1 MRDDM
6 EPHDTV
12 AVPDDGRPPL
22 GAYGELARLEDA
34 LQRLQRPVEAHGDA
48 LVRQL
53 LQVTTDTVTLAQG
66 LLQGWDA
73 SQTAREDR
81 LGTWRDHIQ
90 ALETTGRAMEI
101 QAQMLQR
108 ELRHLH
114 RESWWSFL
122 TGVGVTGL
130 LALTVWLLTLAPHPV
145 PRWQALPPPL
155 LVPESV
161 RPSEEPPSAAPD
173 APLTPGTHDAPIRD
187 GP

>member
-6 EPHDTV
+6 EPHHTV
-12 AVPDDGRPPL
+12 TVPDDGRPPR
-22 GAYGELARLEDA
+22 GASGAHARLADV
-34 LQRLQRPVEAHGDA
+34 LQRLQRPMDAHGDA
-48 LVRQL
+48 LARQQ

-66 LLQGWDA
+66 LVQEWDA
-73 SQTAREDR
+73 SQTAREDC

-90 ALETTGRAMEI
+90 ALETTGRIMEI
-101 QAQMLQR
+101 QAPMLQR
-108 ELRHLH
+108 ALRHLH
-114 RESWWSFL
+114 RASWWSVL

-145 PRWQALPPPL
+145 PRWQALPLSL

-161 RPSEEPPSAAPD
+161 RPAEEPPSAAPD
-173 APLTPGTHDAPIRD
+173 APLTPGTHEAPTRD